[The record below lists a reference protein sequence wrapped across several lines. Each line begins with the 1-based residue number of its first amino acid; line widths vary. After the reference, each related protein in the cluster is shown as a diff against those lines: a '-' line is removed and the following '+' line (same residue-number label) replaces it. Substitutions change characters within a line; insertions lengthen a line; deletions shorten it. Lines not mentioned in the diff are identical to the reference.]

1 MEGSA
6 MEKIQEMV
14 SAISEAAAVYADEH
28 GIENNDVMN
37 ALAHVYVI
45 YGFALKK
52 NDVDQQVLKDALV
65 GCVSQSCD
73 FLMEAN
79 DYEYAEE
86 A

>member
-1 MEGSA
+1 
-6 MEKIQEMV
+6 MEKIHEMV
-14 SAISEAAAVYADEH
+14 AAISEAAAVYADEH

-65 GCVSQSCD
+65 GCVSESCN
-73 FLMEAN
+73 LMMEALRN
-79 DYEYAEE
+79 AEE

>member
-1 MEGSA
+1 

-28 GIENNDVMN
+28 GIENNDVMT

-45 YGFALKK
+45 CGFALKK
-52 NDVDQQVLKDALV
+52 NDVDQHVLKDALV
-65 GCVSQSCD
+65 GCVSESCD
-73 FLMEAN
+73 HMIEVSAN
-79 DYEYAEE
+79 AEE